1 MQGISKVRKS
11 CSLRSGG
18 SEGETRS
25 RGVVVKCIVGNHKDL
40 SLQCQLMQGAQ
51 FEGKEGIPQAVTAA
65 LSLTAVSGENPMSG
79 YLRTSKLDQ
88 INLIK
93 RCVQ

>member
-1 MQGISKVRKS
+1 
-11 CSLRSGG
+11 
-18 SEGETRS
+18 
-25 RGVVVKCIVGNHKDL
+25 
-40 SLQCQLMQGAQ
+40 MQGAQ

-65 LSLTAVSGENPMSG
+65 LILTAVSGENPMSG